1 MVDVSVSVLVKVPLP
16 GSVGD
21 VDGAKVE
28 DWLMGIVMVTVR
40 VPEADSLVPA
50 GVSVDDAGSGE
61 ELGVA
66 TASVEE
72 VSDEPGVDVEFDQ
85 IRLDESRPE
94 VEFCQSVQRWR
105 RGDDDVKTPTSL
117 SHGSP

>member
-1 MVDVSVSVLVKVPLP
+1 MVDVSVSALVKVPLP
-16 GSVGD
+16 SPVGE
-21 VDGAKVE
+21 VDGATVE

-50 GVSVDDAGSGE
+50 GVNVDDERSEE
-61 ELGVA
+61 ELDVA

-94 VEFCQSVQRWR
+94 VDFCQSVQR
-105 RGDDDVKTPTSL
+105 
-117 SHGSP
+117 